1 MSYEAA
7 VAFRQK
13 VNESPELQA
22 ALRSH
27 MNPVDHPFV
36 VSLGQK
42 NGFDFTDADSEKLY
56 ASLSS
61 SQDSELSDFELEMV
75 AGGAAQGSVNPNK
88 EGV

>member
-1 MSYEAA
+1 MPYEAA

-13 VNESPELQA
+13 VNESPDLQA
-22 ALRSH
+22 ALRPH

-42 NGFDFTDADSEKLY
+42 NGFDFTDADSQKLY
-56 ASLSS
+56 ETLSA

-75 AGGAAQGSVNPNK
+75 AGGGGQGSNSMDTK
-88 EGV
+88 D